1 MPTRI
6 AVRTLLA
13 ASLTALLALCFAVA
27 VAQQPAHAQLP
38 GLPGDPG
45 EDLPGDEVLDPS
57 LLDDLLALDPEGL
70 LDVEDLLAL
79 EDVGGLLDILD
90 VGSLEELA
98 GLLDLESLDD
108 LTGLLDVL
116 DLLPGEETPAPTPGT
131 TDPDPLAPGGPGTP
145 QVTETPVGGVA
156 TGAGGATDG
165 GTNGAVPLL
174 LASMLLAGAGGE
186 FARRRFTSS

>member
-1 MPTRI
+1 MTTRI

-13 ASLTALLALCFAVA
+13 ASLTAVLALYFAVA
-27 VAQQPAHAQLP
+27 VAPQPAHAQLP

-45 EDLPGDEVLDPS
+45 ELLPGDALDPA

-70 LDVEDLLAL
+70 LDVEDLLGL
-79 EDVGGLLDILD
+79 EDVSGLLDILD
-90 VGSLEELA
+90 VGSLDELA

-116 DLLPGEETPAPTPGT
+116 DLLPGEETPAPTPDT
-131 TDPDPLAPGGPGTP
+131 TDPDPVAPGGPGTP
-145 QVTETPVGGVA
+145 QVTETPSGGVA
-156 TGAGGATDG
+156 TGAGGASG
-165 GTNGAVPLL
+165 SGTNGAVPLV

-186 FARRRFTSS
+186 FARRRFTS